1 MGCSSIKEKLEN
13 EIIKLEIKKIEI
25 QMEKYN
31 QLQKLAKIENHEIRP
46 NIIPDHI
53 EPELSK
59 EHKINIENSND
70 KKSAKLEKAILKKEK
85 KVSIIKKR
93 NSRKSKVKIN

>member
-31 QLQKLAKIENHEIRP
+31 QLQKLANIEKHEIRP
-46 NIIPDHI
+46 NIIPVNI
-53 EPELSK
+53 EPELAK
-59 EHKINIENSND
+59 ED
-70 KKSAKLEKAILKKEK
+70 KKSAKLDKAILKKEK
-85 KVSIIKKR
+85 K
-93 NSRKSKVKIN
+93 